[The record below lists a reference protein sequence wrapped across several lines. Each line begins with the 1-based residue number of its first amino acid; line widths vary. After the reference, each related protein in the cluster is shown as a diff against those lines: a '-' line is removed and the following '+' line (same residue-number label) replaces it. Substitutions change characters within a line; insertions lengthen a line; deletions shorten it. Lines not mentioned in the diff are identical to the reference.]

1 MEKARM
7 YAAWYVMITLN
18 FHNFVRVV
26 TQTADLNAQPIFN
39 AIVDAPLPARFIIN
53 PQSITISRQL
63 SFDKFRIIY
72 VVAFREYYEHP
83 NIANDSV
90 DILLKAVERER
101 EVSEEREKAKSDYAM
116 LSLIV
121 DL

>member
-1 MEKARM
+1 M

-101 EVSEEREKAKSDYAM
+101 EVSEEREGKIRLRDAVAYSRPIKTS
-116 LSLIV
+116 
-121 DL
+121 